1 MSELDIGRYDLNLLR
16 ALLAMVESG
25 SVTRAAQIVSVSQPA
40 MSRIL
45 ARLREDFGDPLLVRS
60 GAGMK
65 RTPRAEALADP
76 VRALL
81 KQAAALY
88 ESEAFDP
95 TAAERVFRAAIP
107 DVVAATLLAPL
118 IEAMAR
124 EAPGCRID
132 LIPWPRPGDPVIATL
147 DFAIS
152 TDTVLFAGLRMAP
165 LFDDH
170 DVLAVHVGQPATWR
184 QVLEMLDA
192 PHVAVVGAGATS
204 DPVDDWL
211 AGQGL
216 HRRIAAVVPHYLQA
230 LMAVA
235 RTDLV
240 AILPSRLIAAY
251 GPKLDVRAV
260 ELPIE
265 QSIDRHMLFSPVER
279 DADPASV
286 WLRDLIQ
293 RTVGD

>member
-1 MSELDIGRYDLNLLR
+1 MSEMNVGRHDLNLLH
-16 ALLAMVESG
+16 ALLAMIESG

-45 ARLREDFGDPLLVRS
+45 ARLRDDFGDPLLVRS
-60 GAGMK
+60 GSGMK

-81 KQAAALY
+81 KQAATLY

-95 TAAERVFRAAIP
+95 ATAQRVFRTAIP

-124 EAPGCRID
+124 EAPGCRIE
-132 LIPWPRPGDPVIATL
+132 LIPWARPNDPAIATL
-147 DFAIS
+147 DFAIG
-152 TDTVLFAGLRMAP
+152 TDTGLFPGLRMTP
-165 LFDDH
+165 LFEDCDL
-170 DVLAVHVGQPATWR
+170 LAVHVSQPATWR

-192 PHVAVVGAGATS
+192 PHVAVVAAGATS

-211 AGQGL
+211 AAQGL

-235 RTDLV
+235 QADLV
-240 AILPSRLIAAY
+240 AILPSRVIAAY
-251 GPKLDVRAV
+251 GPKLDIRAV

-265 QSIDRHMLFSPVER
+265 QDVARYMLFTPVER
-279 DADPASV
+279 SADPASV
-286 WLRDLIQ
+286 WLRDLVE